1 MLGGRYG
8 LIELNPLVVCA
19 DGVVAVDASAR
30 LPPPEP
36 TLEVRTLQVASA

>member
-1 MLGGRYG
+1 
-8 LIELNPLVVCA
+8 
-19 DGVVAVDASAR
+19 VAVDASAR